1 MPDFSQ
7 QYLPEKEI
15 ISWMERLG
23 ATTSFE
29 RKNIRQRIYDARQR
43 GELPKRLV
51 ISGVDHVKTR
61 EFFGWACGKKGWEV
75 LGNIPNLP
83 RDANVTVTGVGSSGQ
98 TEFVYVNMTD
108 IEIELQKCKARTA
121 SLEKENS
128 ILRRKLNAQ
137 REAGMEGGRGNKK

>member
-75 LGNIPNLP
+75 LGDNPILP
-83 RDANVTVTGVGSSGQ
+83 RDAAVGVAGVEAKGQ
-98 TEFVYVNMTD
+98 TQSVYVNMTD
-108 IEIELQKCKARTA
+108 VEIELLECKAMVA
-121 SLEKENS
+121 SLERENG
-128 ILRRKLNAQ
+128 LLNRKLNAQ
-137 REAGMEGGRGNKK
+137 REAGKEGGRGNKK